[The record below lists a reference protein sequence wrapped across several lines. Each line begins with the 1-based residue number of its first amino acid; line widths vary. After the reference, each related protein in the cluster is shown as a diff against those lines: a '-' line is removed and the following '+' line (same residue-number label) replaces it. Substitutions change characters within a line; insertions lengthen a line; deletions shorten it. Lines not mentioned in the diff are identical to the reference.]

1 VALPHLAENERLTG
15 EELSGR
21 PDLEPCELVEGKV
34 VALSPTSLEHG
45 RIELR
50 LGAALLAYAEASGRG
65 KAGGGEVGIYVRR
78 APDTVRA
85 ADALFISNE
94 RYARRGPARY
104 LDIAPELVAE
114 ILSPDDRW
122 SEVMAKIAEYLA
134 SGVVVVWVVDPT
146 LRNVLAYRALTDVRR
161 FAEGDV
167 LEDAAVLP
175 GFALPVA
182 DLLRD

>member
-1 VALPHLAENERLTG
+1 ML
-15 EELSGR
+15 
-21 PDLEPCELVEGKV
+21 
-34 VALSPTSLEHG
+34 LSPT
-45 RIELR
+45 
-50 LGAALLAYAEASGRG
+50 

-94 RYARRGPARY
+94 RHAGRGPTRF
-104 LDIAPELVAE
+104 LDVAPELVAE

-122 SEVMAKIAEYLA
+122 SEVMAKIDKYLA
-134 SGVVVVWVVDPT
+134 AGAVVWVVDPT
-146 LRNVLAYRALTDVRR
+146 LRHVLAYRTLTEVRR

-167 LEDAAVLP
+167 LEDAALLP
-175 GFALPVA
+175 GFALPVT

>member
-1 VALPHLAENERLTG
+1 MALRRRAEDEQITG
-15 EELSGR
+15 EELFRR
-21 PDLEPCELVEGKV
+21 PDLEPSELVLGRV
-34 VALSPTSLEHG
+34 VRVSPTSLEHG

-85 ADALFISNE
+85 ADALFLSNE
-94 RYARRGPARY
+94 RYARRGPSRY
-104 LDIAPELVAE
+104 LDVAPELVAE

-122 SEVMAKIAEYLA
+122 SEVMAKIGEYLA
-134 SGVVVVWVVDPT
+134 AGVLVVWVIDPT
-146 LRNVLAYRALTDVRR
+146 LRHVLAYRSLTEVRR
-161 FAEGDV
+161 FAEGDA
-167 LEDAAVLP
+167 LADPEVLP

-182 DLLRD
+182 DLLRE

>member
-1 VALPHLAENERLTG
+1 VAQPHLAENERVTG
-15 EELSGR
+15 EELSRR
-21 PDLEPCELVEGKV
+21 PDLEPSELVEGRV
-34 VALSPTSLEHG
+34 VPLSPTSLEHG

-50 LGAALLAYAEASGRG
+50 LGAALLAYTEASGRG

-78 APDTVRA
+78 SPDTVRA

-94 RYARRGPARY
+94 RYGRRGATSY
-104 LDIAPELVAE
+104 LDVPPEVVAE

-122 SEVMAKIAEYLA
+122 SEVMAKIEEYLA
-134 SGVVVVWVVDPT
+134 AGVVVVWVVDPT
-146 LRNVLAYRALTDVRR
+146 LRHVLAYRTLTEVRQ

-167 LEDAAVLP
+167 LEDAEVLP

>member
-1 VALPHLAENERLTG
+1 MALRRLAENEQITG
-15 EELSGR
+15 EELSRR
-21 PDLEPCELVEGKV
+21 PGLEPSELVEGRV
-34 VALSPTSLEHG
+34 VRLSPTSLEHG

-94 RYARRGPARY
+94 RYARRGPSRY
-104 LDIAPELVAE
+104 LDVAPELVAE

-122 SEVMAKIAEYLA
+122 SEVMAKIEEYLA
-134 SGVVVVWVVDPT
+134 AGVVVVWVVDPT
-146 LRNVLAYRALTDVRR
+146 LRHVLAYRSLTEVRR

-167 LEDAAVLP
+167 LADAEVLP

-182 DLLRD
+182 DLLRE